1 MRKPRGRHD
10 GCVAGRR
17 YFTCRPGHG
26 LLVRPAR
33 VFCHGINAVNLLP
46 PALAELERQLA
57 IKRQESANS
66 CNSGSS
72 RVSSANSINS
82 DNEQSSKISV

>member
-10 GCVAGRR
+10 GCVAGKR

-57 IKRQESANS
+57 AKRQEANS
-66 CNSGSS
+66 NRSNK
-72 RVSSANSINS
+72 VSSTTSIS
-82 DNEQSSKISV
+82 SGDEQSQQQK